1 MNIKIFNIL
10 QYLLFNLVLQNDVDK
25 KVYCFSS
32 SRQVGFVS
40 RHLVVN
46 LALYNQ
52 LLIDKCVRTRVE
64 ITDNVKLFTPS
75 VYLV

>member
-1 MNIKIFNIL
+1 MNIKILTFFNICF
-10 QYLLFNLVLQNDVDK
+10 FNFVLQNDVDE

-32 SRQVGFVS
+32 SRQVGFFS

-64 ITDNVKLFTPS
+64 ITDNVKLFMPS

>member
-1 MNIKIFNIL
+1 MNIKILTFFNICF
-10 QYLLFNLVLQNDVDK
+10 FNFVLQNDVDK